1 MEMVQTLASISAY
14 CDALK
19 PIIAILKAVLTIVQ
33 IIIPILLIV
42 LGTIDLGKAVIAQD
56 EKEVKKA
63 QSALIKRC
71 IYAVAI
77 FFVTTI
83 VTLIMQLVGNGA
95 SESSKDE
102 IDSTSWAT
110 CWYYDK

>member
-42 LGTIDLGKAVIAQD
+42 LGTIDLGKV
-56 EKEVKKA
+56 
-63 QSALIKRC
+63 
-71 IYAVAI
+71 
-77 FFVTTI
+77 
-83 VTLIMQLVGNGA
+83 
-95 SESSKDE
+95 
-102 IDSTSWAT
+102 
-110 CWYYDK
+110 